1 MSLDTSKIFKSGGE
15 FYTVRWA
22 VEGPSAGVGLYGGHN
37 GIGLGGRDFA
47 FAIADWHIDVFAAD
61 SVATIAVT
69 NSGPGGWRP
78 GSEEHTSELQSRG
91 HLVCRLLLAKKQNSR
106 KTK

>member
-47 FAIADWHIDVFAAD
+47 FAIADWPIDVSAAD
-61 SVATIAVT
+61 SVTTIAVT

-78 GSEEHTSELQSRG
+78 GQHEREIGRAAWRG
-91 HLVCRLLLAKKQNSR
+91 RRRATEGGGVMA
-106 KTK
+106 